1 MASILY
7 RKGDS
12 HVVDGIQCE
21 EARVDASE
29 VAVMLQN
36 GWVSDVNL
44 LAENKDDEVIV
55 DDLNDLPS
63 NKNELASIALEYGVT
78 LDKKKSVKSLQEQ
91 VRGLINGDQSGTD

>member
-7 RKGDS
+7 RKGTS

-29 VAVMLQN
+29 VAGMLEN
-36 GWVSDVNL
+36 GWVADVKL
-44 LAENKDDEVIV
+44 LAAAKAENDEDGSDELPTSKD
-55 DDLNDLPS
+55 
-63 NKNELASIALEYGVT
+63 ELASIALEYGVT